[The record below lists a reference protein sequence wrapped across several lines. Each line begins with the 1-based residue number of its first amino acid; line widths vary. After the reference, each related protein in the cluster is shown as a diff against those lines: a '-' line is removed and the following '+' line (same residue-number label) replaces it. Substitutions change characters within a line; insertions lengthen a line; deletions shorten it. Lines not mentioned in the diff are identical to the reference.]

1 MSQRNAWIDFQKKHK
16 GKFTRAEMSR
26 AYHKENGVKSPKRVR
41 SVKTVRS
48 VRSVGRDQLGRFT
61 KSPAR
66 AARSP
71 ARTIRRRSVSVSRSP
86 VRNGPLAPART
97 IRRRSVGRSR
107 SPPRDNKGRFTKSPR
122 RNQ

>member
-16 GKFTRAEMSR
+16 GKFTRAEMSK
-26 AYHKENGVKSPKRVR
+26 AYHKENGVKSPKRAR
-41 SVKTVRS
+41 SIQSVKA

-66 AARSP
+66 VARSPVRAARSP
-71 ARTIRRRSVSVSRSP
+71 ARTIRRRSVSRS
-86 VRNGPLAPART
+86 PART
-97 IRRRSVGRSR
+97 IRHRSVGRSQ
-107 SPPRDNKGRFTKSPR
+107 SPRDSKGRFTKSPR